1 MNKVYDNLLN
11 LPDVVIKYYQSINNR
26 KLYGDKS
33 TKIVIDVFNKNEIK
47 LYTFELD
54 YLNGYLYMFKR
65 FTENDNLNKRNENN
79 FFDAKIFTNIEKEE
93 IQNDILNYI
102 KKEIIEGD
110 INDSKDEGEEKIN
123 D

>member
-1 MNKVYDNLLN
+1 
-11 LPDVVIKYYQSINNR
+11 
-26 KLYGDKS
+26 
-33 TKIVIDVFNKNEIK
+33 
-47 LYTFELD
+47 
-54 YLNGYLYMFKR
+54 MFKR